1 MAPSVW
7 GRRPGF
13 LPRLP
18 LVPIALLLLGTV
30 AFGFMQLQPSAAPL
44 RGRAQAIDGD
54 TLRLGY
60 LRVRLLGLDAPE
72 LDQTC
77 HRPDGT
83 EWPCGAEARAALASR
98 LSIGPVECA
107 RYGRD
112 AYGRTLGRCAAGGAD
127 LGANLVRSGWAISND
142 EYLREAFS
150 ARGQRLGIWS
160 GQFDQPVD
168 WRRSHGAEQPGL
180 WQSIRNWFQ

>member
-72 LDQTC
+72 LDQ
-77 HRPDGT
+77 
-83 EWPCGAEARAALASR
+83 A
-98 LSIGPVECA
+98 
-107 RYGRD
+107 
-112 AYGRTLGRCAAGGAD
+112 
-127 LGANLVRSGWAISND
+127 
-142 EYLREAFS
+142 
-150 ARGQRLGIWS
+150 Q
-160 GQFDQPVD
+160 
-168 WRRSHGAEQPGL
+168 
-180 WQSIRNWFQ
+180 